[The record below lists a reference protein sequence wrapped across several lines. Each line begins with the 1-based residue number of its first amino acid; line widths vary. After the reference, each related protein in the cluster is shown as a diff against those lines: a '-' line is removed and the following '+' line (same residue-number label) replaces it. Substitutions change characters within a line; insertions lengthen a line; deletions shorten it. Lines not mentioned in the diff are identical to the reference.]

1 MQGFVAQRQGKYP
14 DQSQEAHQ
22 QAAADNPDEG
32 GNSGCHI
39 LLNKSLY
46 REITEFQC

>member
-1 MQGFVAQRQGKYP
+1 MQGLFAQRQRDYSYKSHY
-14 DQSQEAHQ
+14 AHQ